1 MNNESP
7 DLRRARTRVARGR
20 GLLGASGLALL
31 GVFLLSAARRSPW
44 QSSDGD
50 ERSLAETRLSM
61 EKWLETEQILSRE
74 RKDWQQEREILI
86 GRLELMRREVGL
98 LEESLTQ
105 AREKK
110 LEAERKKGELTTR
123 NQELTGIGERLGTVV
138 TGTEGEVKRLLVTM
152 PDPIRL
158 RLEPLSARIVDDPA
172 AKRIS
177 VAERYQN
184 VLGILN
190 ELNKANN
197 ELNVVYEVHT
207 LEDGRPSEVQVIYV
221 GLAQAYFVSAGGA
234 AGIGRPSATGWQWQS
249 SRTAAGDILTALEIL
264 QGKHSPAFV
273 PLPVQIQ

>member
-1 MNNESP
+1 MNHESP
-7 DLRRARTRVARGR
+7 NPARASARAARGR
-20 GLLGASGLALL
+20 GHLTASGRAIL
-31 GVFLLSAARRSPW
+31 GVFLLSAASPSPW

-50 ERSLAETRLSM
+50 QRSLGETRLSL

-74 RKDWQQEREILI
+74 RKDWQQEHEILL

-98 LEESLTQ
+98 LEESLAQ
-105 AREKK
+105 ARERK
-110 LEAERKKGELTTR
+110 LETERKKGELTAR
-123 NQELTGIGERLGTVV
+123 NQELSGVGERLGAVV
-138 TGTEGEVKRLLVTM
+138 TGTEGEVERLLVSM

-158 RLEPLSARIVDDPA
+158 RLEPLSARIVDDPVQ
-172 AKRIS
+172 KRIS

-221 GLAQAYFVSAGGA
+221 GLAQAYFVSASGA

>member
-1 MNNESP
+1 MMNQSP
-7 DLRRARTRVARGR
+7 DRQRAGPRAGR
-20 GLLGASGLALL
+20 GLAVSGAALL
-31 GVFLLSAARRSPW
+31 GVLLLSSAGRSAR

-50 ERSLAETRLSM
+50 QRSLAETRLSM

-74 RKDWQQEREILI
+74 RKDWQQEREILL
-86 GRLELMRREVGL
+86 GRLELLRHEVGL
-98 LEESLTQ
+98 LEESLAE
-105 AREKK
+105 ARAKK
-110 LEAERKKGELTTR
+110 LESERKKGELTVR
-123 NQELTGIGERLGTVV
+123 NQELTGIGERLAAVV
-138 TGTEGEVKRLLVTM
+138 TGTESEVERLLVAM

-158 RLEPLSARIVDDPA
+158 RLEPLSSRIVDDPVL
-172 AKRIS
+172 KRIS

-197 ELNVVYEVHT
+197 EINVVYEVHT

>member
-1 MNNESP
+1 MMNQSP
-7 DLRRARTRVARGR
+7 DRQRAGPRAGR
-20 GLLGASGLALL
+20 GLAVSGAALL
-31 GVFLLSAARRSPW
+31 GVLLLSSAGRSAR

-50 ERSLAETRLSM
+50 QRSLAETRLSM

-74 RKDWQQEREILI
+74 RKDWQQEREILL

-98 LEESLTQ
+98 LEESLAE
-105 AREKK
+105 ARAKK
-110 LEAERKKGELTTR
+110 LESERKKGELTVR
-123 NQELTGIGERLGTVV
+123 NQELTGIGERLAAVV
-138 TGTEGEVKRLLVTM
+138 TGTESEVERLLVAM

-158 RLEPLSARIVDDPA
+158 RLEPLSSRIVDDPVQ
-172 AKRIS
+172 KRIS

-197 ELNVVYEVHT
+197 EINVVYEVHT
-207 LEDGRPSEVQVIYV
+207 LEDGRPSEVQAIYV
-221 GLAQAYFVSAGGA
+221 GLAQAYFVSAGGS